1 MRGEARRAAHG
12 AGVDMRGRAE
22 LGAGADMLDAESRAE
37 LAARWAYRAG
47 LEASAA
53 ARFARLADRMA
64 ASARDPALVAI
75 ARTAAMQERTHVR
88 LCTEIAARFGV
99 DATPIESPASEVAP
113 TAWSLPDRV
122 LYEVVAFCCVTETAN
137 AAVVTAGADDVD
149 DPAIRRAIR
158 TILADEVQHS
168 RLGWR
173 FLATH
178 PPDAT
183 QRAWLASHLPAML
196 AGTLRDDLFRDDTE
210 PGDPLAMQRHGT
222 LPIAGRRAA
231 FLTGMR
237 EVLLP
242 GLAAAGI
249 DPAPGARFLDQ
260 LSCP

>member
-1 MRGEARRAAHG
+1 ML
-12 AGVDMRGRAE
+12 DDDSRAE
-22 LGAGADMLDAESRAE
+22 LG
-37 LAARWAYRAG
+37 ARWAYRAG

-53 ARFARLADRMA
+53 ARFTRLADRMA
-64 ASARDPALVAI
+64 ACSQDRALVAI
-75 ARTAAMQERTHVR
+75 ARTAATQERTHVR
-88 LCTEIAARFGV
+88 LCSEIAARFGV
-99 DATPIESPASEVAP
+99 DATPVEAPASEVAP
-113 TAWSLPDRV
+113 AAWSLRDRV

-149 DPAIRRAIR
+149 DPAIRRAVR

-178 PPDAT
+178 PPDDA
-183 QRAWLASHLPAML
+183 QRAWLAAYLPAML
-196 AGTLRDDLFRDDTE
+196 AGTVRDDLFRDDTE

-242 GLAAAGI
+242 GLAHAGI
-249 DPAPGARFLDQ
+249 DATAGARFLDQ
-260 LSCP
+260 LAAGTVLTPA